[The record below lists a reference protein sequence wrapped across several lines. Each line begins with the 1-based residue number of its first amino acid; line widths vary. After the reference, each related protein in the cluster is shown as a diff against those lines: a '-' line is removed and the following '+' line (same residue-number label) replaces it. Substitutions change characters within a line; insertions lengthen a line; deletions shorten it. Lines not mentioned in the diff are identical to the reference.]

1 MPRVDIPH
9 TCYHIISRSVS
20 LVDLFRDNSDFR
32 IYLARLRRVKQESDF
47 KVLCYCLMSTHV
59 HLCLETGDGCKL
71 SKIMHR
77 LNTYYAGYYNAKYSI
92 NGPVF
97 RNRYQ
102 SIFVD
107 KDSYLLRL
115 SRYIHL
121 NPVSAGIVSFPD
133 DYKWSSFK
141 CYIDRSLGDGLIDLQ
156 SIAGYFTSPAE
167 YNRFVVSG
175 IRTPDDPFKEV
186 ICNNY
191 MGSRQFVANIN
202 RRLCM
207 LGLR

>member
-1 MPRVDIPH
+1 
-9 TCYHIISRSVS
+9 
-20 LVDLFRDNSDFR
+20 
-32 IYLARLRRVKQESDF
+32 
-47 KVLCYCLMSTHV
+47 MSHQ
-59 HLCLETGDGCKL
+59 KL
-71 SKIMHR
+71 SFRPLLIPLTIVAIIGM
-77 LNTYYAGYYNAKYSI
+77 
-92 NGPVF
+92 VF
-97 RNRYQ
+97 ALKSNSVRT
-102 SIFVD
+102 
-107 KDSYLLRL
+107 
-115 SRYIHL
+115 
-121 NPVSAGIVSFPD
+121 VSAQE
-133 DYKWSSFK
+133 YLEQTSS
-141 CYIDRSLGDGLIDLQ
+141 DLQ